1 MAETILQHWLFTRF
15 AFPFLLVFFI
25 LFAVLEKTNLFGK
38 DRKQLNALVSFI
50 IGLIFVTFAH
60 PVDVV
65 NNLILFLIV
74 AIVIVFIT
82 LLLWGFLFKE
92 VKIEGALNGTLIGVL
107 IVSVIFAVLWATGFI
122 DPVIN
127 WFKSQNWGG
136 AFWTN
141 LFFIVMISVAIAFIL
156 KGTSAGKSE

>member
-38 DRKQLNALVSFI
+38 DKKQLNALVSFV

-65 NNLILFLIV
+65 SNLVLFLTV
-74 AIVIVFIT
+74 ALVIVFIT
-82 LLLWGFLFKE
+82 LLIWGFLLGE
-92 VKIEGALNGTLIGVL
+92 VKIEGALKSGLIGVL
-107 IVSVIFAVLWATGFI
+107 IISVTLAVLWAVGSI
-122 DPVIN
+122 DPVIT
-127 WFKSQNWGG
+127 WFQNQNWGG

-141 LFFIVMISVAIAFIL
+141 VFFIVMISIAISFIL
-156 KGTSAGKSE
+156 KGTSASKSE